1 MTMKKKRI
9 VWADSLKGLLMVL
22 VILRHAIQTVLAEGC
37 FNDHVFNLIYSFHMP
52 AFMAVSGYFAYK
64 ANNFLGNAC
73 KRRSKQLLIP
83 YLLWSLIS
91 CLIGWNLSWD
101 KIANLL
107 LYPDRS
113 FWFLWILFLISV
125 IFVGCQWVAD
135 KLKIDELLSIGLSAI
150 ALFGLM
156 VVFEIRLFGFQFL
169 SYYFLFY
176 TLGYCIHRFSW
187 LQIKNNVLVL
197 GLFILWSFMA
207 WFCNMHELPLW
218 MPAIPYVPT
227 SLLQYAYR
235 GLTAVVALLV
245 IFGVSPKWL
254 NGESNVN
261 GCFKELGSISL
272 GLYVV
277 HLLLLGYVRE
287 TVVSVMPNNPIWLQM
302 GTIFIILLVLSVG
315 IVEML
320 KRNKWTAKLLLGK
333 V

>member
-1 MTMKKKRI
+1 
-9 VWADSLKGLLMVL
+9 
-22 VILRHAIQTVLAEGC
+22 
-37 FNDHVFNLIYSFHMP
+37 
-52 AFMAVSGYFAYK
+52 
-64 ANNFLGNAC
+64 
-73 KRRSKQLLIP
+73 
-83 YLLWSLIS
+83 
-91 CLIGWNLSWD
+91 
-101 KIANLL
+101 
-107 LYPDRS
+107 
-113 FWFLWILFLISV
+113 
-125 IFVGCQWVAD
+125 
-135 KLKIDELLSIGLSAI
+135 
-150 ALFGLM
+150 
-156 VVFEIRLFGFQFL
+156 
-169 SYYFLFY
+169 
-176 TLGYCIHRFSW
+176 
-187 LQIKNNVLVL
+187 
-197 GLFILWSFMA
+197 
-207 WFCNMHELPLW
+207 MHELPLW

-320 KRNKWTAKLLLGK
+320 KRNKWTAKLRIGLMQDTLSFCH
-333 V
+333 